1 MEREQVLYEDGEY
14 RVPSQGDIIL
24 NQAIEDFTKA
34 IANQDFFEAVKKL
47 GVIELFKT
55 PDLPFF
61 TGMAFQTDKQFQKS
75 VEYYLQVPE
84 KSIFYSSAMLGLAR
98 SYEVTGQY
106 ILLDELL
113 KKRCFEISPIKEL
126 FSRQNCIEHM
136 GIDDF
141 INEYENLSQITAP
154 QVDKMPQDPEEQE
167 INYHIFRVFADML
180 VVAGECI
187 NQCVIYKKNVKDS
200 GFDFDNY
207 PETALFAK
215 MYKKCVY
222 ILEYSKYVGY
232 IQFSGSIESFAIC
245 ALSDKIWEEK
255 LKIFTGTNYI
265 QQIAQIIFDICK
277 PERYPSVPPFVC
289 LAGIMERYQHMA
301 PTLVDGIIGAYF
313 DIVSN
318 AALAG
323 DKTAWDYMGLS
334 YSRILVTSEDPYM
347 HERRH
352 AALEHRVEEHR
363 ADEGDRDVPGNHLA
377 DEQVDGA
384 DQEREGGDFSD
395 AAVHVADEEVLDE
408 RGLRPV
414 KALRAFLD
422 EREGR
427 GGGDGLC
434 AAGAKRPGRRA
445 PGRHRAREGD
455 EHERACAEGGVEGV
469 VAESAEHLLRDTDR
483 EHAADGGHP
492 DRQVGREVEREQET
506 GDDGGE
512 VADRVVALHCGAA
525 EPFGDEA
532 GRDARACEDERADA
546 EEVHAAA
553 ECRQKGD
560 DHVQHEPARGRRS
573 VCVRRAGKEVVR

>member
-334 YSRILVTSEDPYM
+334 YSRILVTSEDPYKIKDKLDFFKTNNPSFDYDEILGNTVLTYKM
-347 HERRH
+347 SRKGHN
-352 AALEHRVEEHR
+352 ALLNAEYTFDVTTRGNFGVRDASGLALIFFRVLEIEYNGKLIVPFAKSINFDDINRITDFEKPADRYNINKSFSRWGKDLEGLYDIQTGAKQSLEIGVIRTLLAHILHR
-363 ADEGDRDVPGNHLA
+363 
-377 DEQVDGA
+377 
-384 DQEREGGDFSD
+384 SD
-395 AAVHVADEEVLDE
+395 ACARYLLPILESFFTHQGKNAFYTEQILDVV
-408 RGLRPV
+408 GLTNVNMYRNPGAHTGFV
-414 KALRAFLD
+414 TYSKACD
-422 EREGR
+422 
-427 GGGDGLC
+427 
-434 AAGAKRPGRRA
+434 
-445 PGRHRAREGD
+445 AREYVKGILPI
-455 EHERACAEGGVEGV
+455 VE
-469 VAESAEHLLRDTDR
+469 TWFI
-483 EHAADGGHP
+483 
-492 DRQVGREVEREQET
+492 
-506 GDDGGE
+506 
-512 VADRVVALHCGAA
+512 
-525 EPFGDEA
+525 EP
-532 GRDARACEDERADA
+532 
-546 EEVHAAA
+546 
-553 ECRQKGD
+553 Q
-560 DHVQHEPARGRRS
+560 
-573 VCVRRAGKEVVR
+573 